1 MAFNNYLIKIGNND
15 TFFNKF
21 IVASSYKISK
31 KVIDID
37 SYRDANGVLHRNA
50 MSHLSYTIE
59 FEIKPLDN
67 KRMQEFLSAI
77 RSKFIIPLERKVNI
91 EFYLPEDDEY
101 TSSDFYMPD
110 PELNIERIESGS
122 VYYTKTT
129 IKFIGYWL
137 C

>member
-1 MAFNNYLIKIGNND
+1 MGFSNYLIKIGDKD

-21 IVASSYKISK
+21 ITASSYKISK

-67 KRMQEFLSAI
+67 TRLQEFLSAI
-77 RSKFIIPLERKVNI
+77 RSKYIIPIERKVNVT
-91 EFYLPEDDEY
+91 FYLPEDDEY
-101 TSSDFYMPD
+101 RSSDFYMPD
-110 PELNIERIESGS
+110 PELNIERIENGK
-122 VYYTKTT
+122 VYYKKTT
-129 IKFIGYWL
+129 IKFIGY
-137 C
+137 

>member
-1 MAFNNYLIKIGNND
+1 MAFSNYLIKIGNND

-21 IVASSYKISK
+21 IVSSSYKIAK

-67 KRMQEFLSAI
+67 TRLQEFLSAI
-77 RSKFIIPLERKVNI
+77 KSKYIIPLERKVNVS
-91 EFYLPEDDEY
+91 FYLPEDDTY
-101 TSSDFYMPD
+101 VSSDFYMPD
-110 PELNIERIESGS
+110 PELNIERIENGK
-122 VYYTKTT
+122 VYYKATT
-129 IKFIGYWL
+129 IKFIGY
-137 C
+137 

>member
-1 MAFNNYLIKIGNND
+1 MIDIN
-15 TFFNKF
+15 
-21 IVASSYKISK
+21 

-59 FEIKPLDN
+59 FEIKRLDN

-110 PELNIERIESGS
+110 PELNIERIENGS

-129 IKFIGYWL
+129 IKFIGY
-137 C
+137 

>member
-1 MAFNNYLIKIGNND
+1 MKELPRIIVNDEEEIKTNE
-15 TFFNKF
+15 KP
-21 IVASSYKISK
+21 
-31 KVIDID
+31 
-37 SYRDANGVLHRNA
+37 
-50 MSHLSYTIE
+50 TIE
-59 FEIKPLDN
+59 FEIKRLDN

-110 PELNIERIESGS
+110 PELNIERIENGS

-129 IKFIGYWL
+129 IKFIGY
-137 C
+137 

>member
-15 TFFNKF
+15 TFFIFF
-21 IVASSYKISK
+21 IVASSYKIAK

-50 MSHLSYTIE
+50 MEHLSYTIE

-101 TSSDFYMPD
+101 KSSDFYMPD
-110 PELNIERIESGS
+110 PELNIERIESGK
-122 VYYTKTT
+122 VYYKKTT
-129 IKFIGYWL
+129 IKFIGY
-137 C
+137 